1 MFNVSKIQKQIV
13 SLVVLESLLI
23 VGAAPSFAHSH
34 KSTEATK
41 QQAVMTDGEKLA
53 LIEGTVT
60 VRQSPETADEQSR
73 TPAPMSLKEVE
84 SFGGA
89 SLGSFGAAGL

>member
-13 SLVVLESLLI
+13 SLVVLESLLV

-34 KSTEATK
+34 KNAEAAK
-41 QQAVMTDGEKLA
+41 QQTSMTDGEKLA

-60 VRQSPETADEQSR
+60 VRQSPDTVEEQPK

-84 SFGGA
+84 SFSGA
-89 SLGSFGAAGL
+89 SLGAFGAAGL